1 MQNNLNENSLA
12 HIWHVW
18 NLEKRETQKLTKKH
32 YNYIVAYGHNKTHVK
47 ICKNPISF
55 IIQKVTLEN
64 AVMQLSENEINKKMQ
79 IHKRYI

>member
-12 HIWHVW
+12 HIWHLW

-64 AVMQLSENEINKKMQ
+64 AAKWKWNKQKNADSQ
-79 IHKRYI
+79 KVHLA